1 MGSAERRREIMKLLC
16 RRRHETIENM
26 AFEFGVSERTI
37 RRDIEILSLREPIY
51 TQSGRYGGGVYV
63 TENYSIDRLYMSE
76 EEENIL
82 RKLKKMAENHEKC
95 ILAGTEMLIFNRL
108 IDEYSKP
115 KPRNLKGQ
123 YK

>member
-1 MGSAERRREIMKLLC
+1 VGSAERRREIMKLLC

-37 RRDIEILSLREPIY
+37 RRDIEILSLSEPIY

-95 ILAGTEMLIFNRL
+95 VLSGTEMLIFNRL